1 MTIARDMALA
11 ECLIEKGN
19 VEEAEELIASIE
31 KALKTKTHQ
40 LDDDE
45 DDDDDVEDD
54 WSGVKHIFYSWRE
67 RSWRKPLILLE
78 LRGRFCE
85 NVVPRL

>member
-1 MTIARDMALA
+1 MEHAAEMVEAARFLDRAIGHIANLRNTQA
-11 ECLIEKGN
+11 
-19 VEEAEELIASIE
+19 VRV
-31 KALKTKTHQ
+31 
-40 LDDDE
+40 LDF
-45 DDDDDVEDD
+45 
-54 WSGVKHIFYSWRE
+54 GCGAGHLMPIFYSWRE